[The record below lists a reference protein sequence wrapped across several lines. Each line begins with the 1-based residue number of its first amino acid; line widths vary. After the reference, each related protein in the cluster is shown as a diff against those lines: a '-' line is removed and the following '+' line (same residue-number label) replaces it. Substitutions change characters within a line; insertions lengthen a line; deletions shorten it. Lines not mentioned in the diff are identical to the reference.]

1 MRHLLI
7 STLALAAVSW
17 AHAAPAQ
24 DRFPADG
31 GEIIIRPLV
40 HSSVEIAFNGR
51 VVQVD
56 PWSIVDLKSARPAD
70 MILVTDADNGGHHL
84 DPTAIGMLRKPGA
97 PVVIPAL
104 GKSKVPDGIVLEN
117 GRTQTVAGLQVE
129 AIGAYDLS
137 NGEPYH
143 PRGKANGYVLT
154 LGGRRLY
161 FAGVTECVPEIRALR
176 NIDVMFVPMNLPLGR
191 MSPPATADCLRAV
204 KPKVAY
210 PYHYDVGYQRKQA
223 ESSKEIHRTL
233 EVLRDMVKADGVD
246 VRLGRW
252 YPAP

>member
-1 MRHLLI
+1 MRHIVTSVLVFA
-7 STLALAAVSW
+7 ALSW
-17 AHAAPAQ
+17 ASATPAQ

-31 GEIIIRPLV
+31 GDIMIRPLV
-40 HSSVEIAFNGR
+40 HASVEIEFNGR
-51 VVQVD
+51 VIQVD
-56 PWSIVDLKSARPAD
+56 PWSIVDLKSVRPAD
-70 MILVTDADNGGHHL
+70 LILVTDADNGGHHL
-84 DPTAIGMLRKPGA
+84 DPKAIGLLRKPGA
-97 PVVIPAL
+97 PVVIPAV

-117 GRTQTVAGLQVE
+117 GRKRTVAGLDVE
-129 AIGAYDLS
+129 AIAAYDLT

-143 PRGKANGYVLT
+143 PKGEANGYVLT
-154 LGGRRLY
+154 IGGKRLY
-161 FAGVTECVPEIRALR
+161 FVGVTECVPEIRALK

-210 PYHYDVGYQRKQA
+210 PYHYDTAYQRKQV
-223 ESSKEIHRTL
+223 ESSKEIQRTL
-233 EVLRDMVKADGVD
+233 EVLRDMVTPDGVE